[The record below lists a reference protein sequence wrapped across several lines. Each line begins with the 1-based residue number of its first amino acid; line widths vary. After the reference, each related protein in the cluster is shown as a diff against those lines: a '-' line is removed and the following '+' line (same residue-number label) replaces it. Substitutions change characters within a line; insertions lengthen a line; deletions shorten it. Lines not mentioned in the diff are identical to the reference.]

1 MGYSKMATVLKRE
14 RLSFTDDL
22 INYLQEVDYRI
33 AKTDAE
39 KREIYQFRYQSFLR
53 DKTISS
59 CESEMFTDDYDR
71 MSNCWIYGL
80 HYNQKLAS
88 SVRIHLATPENPYS
102 PSVDVFPDIVKPMI
116 EKGYRIV
123 DPSKFVSDAGATNHF
138 PVLPFLTFR
147 LACMAADY
155 FEADYCLISVTT
167 VHAAFYER
175 IFGLTPVCEPRSYPQ
190 LNAPVCLMR
199 ANVAELWDGLIEKY
213 PVFRSTYTE
222 RRMMFERPE
231 NMPIQSNDR
240 PSAQET
246 NRARLDLN

>member
-213 PVFRSTYTE
+213 TVFRSTYTE
-222 RRMMFERPE
+222 RRMMF
-231 NMPIQSNDR
+231 
-240 PSAQET
+240 
-246 NRARLDLN
+246 